1 VPVGVRAPLL
11 GPSSGRMDSTEEVIV
26 ESPSGS
32 LGSSRSLLMAV
43 TPKFVVCSKEDEAG
57 AHVDMERY
65 RYRGPT
71 VLSRLHCID
80 LRE

>member
-1 VPVGVRAPLL
+1 
-11 GPSSGRMDSTEEVIV
+11 
-26 ESPSGS
+26 
-32 LGSSRSLLMAV
+32 MAV